1 MEQTI
6 QQLQKQVR
14 TLKLY
19 NTAGMVLLLLLL
31 FSAFKNPQQKFD
43 IIRAK
48 GLIIEDSAGRDRIL
62 LGAPIPYSANR
73 VRTDTA
79 LVRKYWAKN
88 FGNPNQYMKWYKD
101 YYHGANGMVVMSDSG
116 FDRVLLGDKL
126 ADPNTGKR
134 MFEPA
139 GLLWNDPHG
148 WERGGAGANTTEDG
162 QTRSVVGVDNSGGEA
177 AHIFALEDGT
187 NAVAISGDDGMLLL
201 GFSKKNGAYFENKE
215 SFTGMK
221 FFNKKGA
228 LVWEQKMNQ

>member
-1 MEQTI
+1 MEQTV

-19 NTAGMVLLLLLL
+19 NTAGLVLLLLLL

-62 LGAPIPYSANR
+62 LGAPIPYSPNR

-101 YYHGANGMVVMSDSG
+101 YYHGAIGMVVMSDSG

-139 GLLWNDPHG
+139 GLLWNDRHG

-162 QTRSVVGVDNSGGEA
+162 QTRSVVGVDNSNGEA

-221 FFNKKGA
+221 FFNKKGV
-228 LVWEQKMNQ
+228 LVWEQKINQ